1 MNMGS
6 VLQVS
11 SDAEDVFMEIGYG
24 KAPVVAPVPAPPAP
38 RIIKDTKGEKLLS
51 LGSAT
56 CALEPVSPAAAS
68 ASACRRAPTATRSCA
83 ASATPTGRRTGT
95 GPSAPERRPPAAA
108 ALAFLSA
115 TNKLEDHSVLLA
127 LF

>member
-51 LGSAT
+51 LGSA
-56 CALEPVSPAAAS
+56 SK
-68 ASACRRAPTATRSCA
+68 
-83 ASATPTGRRTGT
+83 
-95 GPSAPERRPPAAA
+95 
-108 ALAFLSA
+108 
-115 TNKLEDHSVLLA
+115 KLEVAPLLVQGYA
-127 LF
+127 CEPAGFACVKFVFYL